1 MGHVIRVRCI
11 LRKALP
17 EDVLDV
23 LRGWLWLVSC
33 KAHPCS
39 SQSRP
44 FPVVVVPP
52 DPLRCCSLPAS
63 HLCPQELRSQFS
75 KVRSIAVDVLPQ
87 HVVDTLMRL
96 PTRNMD
102 RGRSGGDDDERQGN
116 QYQQQEEEEGG
127 EDREDEGLATA
138 VSQQAGS
145 DARSLASGDHA
156 SGQGQGHCG
165 GLGLGQMFGAAERL
179 LQMMP
184 QSFEEDLRLTPAR
197 GSASSARSGRSGLAA
212 FGLPSRTGSG
222 ATVVTS
228 TDVQPGSDVGGGQAL
243 LNFSQ
248 PGTPGSTSGGMAPPG
263 TGGVAASGGG
273 VISAAA
279 LALGHIPAFAPGGSG
294 SGSGSGSGAAA
305 VSGASVSSPASKSRS
320 RSADLPVLTAQAA
333 LRRAPTKRRSALGA
347 DPAQAEYAEEHPRA
361 CILFAGEG
369 RG

>member
-1 MGHVIRVRCI
+1 
-11 LRKALP
+11 
-17 EDVLDV
+17 
-23 LRGWLWLVSC
+23 
-33 KAHPCS
+33 
-39 SQSRP
+39 
-44 FPVVVVPP
+44 
-52 DPLRCCSLPAS
+52 
-63 HLCPQELRSQFS
+63 
-75 KVRSIAVDVLPQ
+75 
-87 HVVDTLMRL
+87 MRL

-102 RGRSGGDDDERQGN
+102 RGCSGGDDDERQGN
-116 QYQQQEEEEGG
+116 QYQQEEEGG
-127 EDREDEGLATA
+127 EDGEDEGVAPTA
-138 VSQQAGS
+138 SQQAGS
-145 DARSLASGDHA
+145 DARSLASGDQA
-156 SGQGQGHCG
+156 SGQGQAQGHCG

-184 QSFEEDLRLTPAR
+184 QSFEEDLRLTPVR
-197 GSASSARSGRSGLAA
+197 GSASSARSGRSGLAT

-243 LNFSQ
+243 LNSSQ
-248 PGTPGSTSGGMAPPG
+248 PGTPGSTSGGTAPTG
-263 TGGVAASGGG
+263 TGGAAGSGGG

-279 LALGHIPAFAPGGSG
+279 LALGHIPATAPGASG

-305 VSGASVSSPASKSRS
+305 VSGVSVSSPASKSRS

-369 RG
+369 RGYM